1 MAGNRKKST
10 AEQLEGLKAKYAA
23 QEQQLQAQKEEL
35 ARLKSKTAKLKLIP
49 RPKGQA
55 GRGKN
60 GYNLQKEMKLQNDSA
75 RFQRI
80 ERITRAYANWYLPT
94 GKTIKE
100 QDKTKLEKLIR
111 LLQKGIKYFQ
121 RFQGGW
127 PIYAIVKQ
135 YLRNCN
141 EKLRRDLRL
150 ERAAEA
156 ADGADFTDAGGNGE
170 APDVG
175 DGDASD
181 EDVDVEGSDVE
192 MEQEDSTEDDF
203 VDDSAKQLQAAS
215 WDNAVMNEAVDT
227 PQGRK
232 GSAKEN
238 FVPASEDISVR
249 PWVCF
254 QAETLG
260 ICAFLGHKKG
270 QTSKEYRPRF
280 THWLSFSVSV

>member
-10 AEQLEGLKAKYAA
+10 AEQLEELKAKYAA
-23 QEQQLQAQKEEL
+23 QEQQLQVQKEEL
-35 ARLKSKTAKLKLIP
+35 AQLKSKTAKLKLIP

-80 ERITRAYANWYLPT
+80 ERITRAYANWYSFHP
-94 GKTIKE
+94 TIKE

-111 LLQKGIKYFQ
+111 LLQKDIKYFQ
-121 RFQGGW
+121 RFQGRW

-141 EKLRRDLRL
+141 EKLRRDVRL

-156 ADGADFTDAGGNGE
+156 ADGTDFTDADGDGE

-175 DGDASD
+175 EGDASD

-192 MEQEDSTEDDF
+192 MEQAGTCGENSDEDCDENIQREASTEDDF
-203 VDDSAKQLQAAS
+203 VDDSATQLQAAS

-249 PWVCF
+249 P
-254 QAETLG
+254 
-260 ICAFLGHKKG
+260 
-270 QTSKEYRPRF
+270 KEYRPRF
-280 THWLSFSVSV
+280 THWLSFSVSVSV